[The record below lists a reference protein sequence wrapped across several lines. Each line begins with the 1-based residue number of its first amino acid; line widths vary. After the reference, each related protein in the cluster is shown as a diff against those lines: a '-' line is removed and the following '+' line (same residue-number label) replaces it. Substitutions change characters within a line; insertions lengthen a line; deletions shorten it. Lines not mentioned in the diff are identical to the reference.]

1 MHEFDEGLDSFRS
14 RSVLQKSWTNSVNA
28 SVVSTA
34 AKVHLQKFWIV
45 LLHWSVSPAAK
56 VHLQKF
62 WIVLLHWSEAFDEQT
77 PFCRLRKGIFDADRA
92 FCQLWN
98 GAFDDHMAFCWPWN
112 GVLGAS
118 AGFASPGTT
127 F

>member
-45 LLHWSVSPAAK
+45 VLHWN
-56 VHLQKF
+56 
-62 WIVLLHWSEAFDEQT
+62 EALDEQT
-77 PFCRLRKGIFDADRA
+77 PFCRLRKGIVDADKA
-92 FCQLWN
+92 FASSGMALSTTIWCFA
-98 GAFDDHMAFCWPWN
+98 GPGMAFWAPRQ
-112 GVLGAS
+112 VLLALERRS
-118 AGFASPGTT
+118 WRWKEDFNPRRLRVL
-127 F
+127 

>member
-28 SVVSTA
+28 SVA
-34 AKVHLQKFWIV
+34 
-45 LLHWSVSPAAK
+45 
-56 VHLQKF
+56 
-62 WIVLLHWSEAFDEQT
+62 
-77 PFCRLRKGIFDADRA
+77 FDADRA

-127 F
+127 FWAPWTAQNEKKTLLVSSTIRVPGRKFMDR